1 MAVESNGGWWLLIL
15 RGICAVLFGIL
26 AFIWP
31 GITLASLVLLFG
43 AYALANGVLAIAMAF
58 KAPKAGPGK
67 GSTVILGL
75 LSIGAAVIT
84 IFYPGITTLS
94 LVFIIA
100 AWAMVTGAFE
110 VAAGIALRKLMSG
123 SWVLVI
129 SGVLSVIFGVL
140 LVAMPAAGALSLVW
154 LIGAYALVFG
164 VLLLASAIRFKNALS
179 GIPEPAAAI

>member
-1 MAVESNGGWWLLIL
+1 MVLESHRGWWLLIL

-43 AYALANGVLAIAMAF
+43 AYALANGALAIVMAV
-58 KAPKAGPGK
+58 KAPKGPGK
-67 GSTVILGL
+67 GLTVILGL

-84 IFYPGITTLS
+84 ILFPGITALS

-100 AWAMVTGAFE
+100 AWAIVTGAFE
-110 VAAGIALRKLMSG
+110 VAAAVALRKLMSG
-123 SWVLVI
+123 TWVLVV
-129 SGVLSVIFGVL
+129 SGVLSVIFGMAL
-140 LVAMPAAGALSLVW
+140 FLMPAAGALSLVW

-164 VLLLASAIRFKNALS
+164 ALLLASAVRFKKALV
-179 GIPEPAAAI
+179 PEPAAAV